1 MAYSEAQKEASARY
15 NKKAYDQIQVIVQKG
30 QRQKIKDFAASQ
42 GKSLNRFI
50 CEAIYHQMGLTAPS
64 RCDKSTESDRQEE

>member
-30 QRQKIKDFAASQ
+30 QRQKIKAFAASQ
-42 GKSLNRFI
+42 GKSVNRFI
-50 CEAIYHQMGLTAPS
+50 CEAIYRQMGLAVPTRRSKP
-64 RCDKSTESDRQEE
+64 TESDGPEE

>member
-1 MAYSEAQKEASARY
+1 MGDYDPQKAATARY
-15 NKKAYDQIQVIVQKG
+15 NKKTYDRISITVHKG

-50 CEAIYHQMGLTAPS
+50 CEAIYHQMGLAVPS
-64 RCDKSTESDRQEE
+64 RCDKPTESDRQEE